1 MDESSTAQNR
11 RSRRSKLLMAATVE
25 TVSGTV
31 GVTLRDLSAE
41 GALVEGDGISE
52 PGSLVVFRKKELS
65 VSGRVAWVN
74 ERRAGIAFDA
84 KLQPETVLRH
94 VPAPRHRV
102 DPVFKR
108 PRLASHA
115 LTAEEKHWCQTL
127 IWGPPLPSVES

>member
-1 MDESSTAQNR
+1 
-11 RSRRSKLLMAATVE
+11 MAATVE